1 MKMENRNFKLHTL
14 LSVLMA
20 AAMII
25 GMMETA
31 SGQYAMKQADAQAG
45 LYNYARAVPLYEKA
59 YEKKTTSEAARGVAE
74 SYRLMNNY
82 AAAEPWY
89 AKLVDMPDH
98 TQADELHYA
107 GILMSNSKYAEAK
120 QVLDSILGKD
130 ASHAIARN
138 MRKGCDSAAKW
149 QPVPVRGAL
158 ENMQAL
164 NSSWSDWST
173 AFHNG
178 TVVFASDRPYN
189 ARYQKPNPGRS
200 GINKKYYGWT
210 GNNYLHLYESN
221 GQDSAAIKILGANIN
236 GDYHSASVSYSNN
249 GKFYYAVTG
258 LLKDQSSF
266 LGKDGPYTLNVMIV
280 EQQWDARNNT
290 WRQSALFPY
299 NDIFEYSLGDPY
311 ITPDGSTIYF
321 VSTRGEN
328 NMGGT
333 DIFYSTLDENGKWRT
348 PVNMGP
354 GINTA
359 GNERTPVFAE
369 DGTFYFASDG
379 RAGMGGLDIYK
390 ALKTGNGD
398 TWQVTN
404 MRSPVNSAQD
414 DFAPAFDSTVLYFS
428 SNRSGGK
435 GSDDIYRFIA
445 FKVLEF
451 SLSGKVQDLQTA
463 VRLPGAEVTLRN
475 MQTGASEKTV
485 TDENGNYHFTLD
497 SLSNYELS
505 AAKTGFTAVTG
516 INITTNGL
524 TESAALHKDI
534 TMEIPPPPKP
544 VEPKREIR
552 FGQMTL
558 AVNQPI
564 EMKGI
569 RFGVNKAD
577 ITPSAAA
584 ELNNLVKL
592 LKDNPTLKIELSS
605 HTDSRGNDS
614 YNMKL
619 SQRRAESTLRYL
631 VSKGIDRKRLIA
643 KGYGESQL
651 LNRCENNVPCTEEEH
666 SINRRTAFTI
676 LDK

>member
-1 MKMENRNFKLHTL
+1 MMMENRNLKLQAL

-20 AAMII
+20 AAMMI

-31 SGQYAMKQADAQAG
+31 SGQYAIRQADAQAG

-59 YEKKTTSEAARGVAE
+59 YSKKTTSEAARGVAE
-74 SYRLMNNY
+74 GYRLMNNY
-82 AAAEPWY
+82 EAAEPWY
-89 AKLVDMPDH
+89 AKLVAIPDH
-98 TQADELHYA
+98 TPVDELHYA
-107 GILMSNSKYAEAK
+107 GILMSNGKYAEARL
-120 QVLDSILGKD
+120 VLDTLMAKD
-130 ASHAIARN
+130 TAHAIAGS

-149 QPVPVRGAL
+149 LAAPVKGAL

-164 NSSWSDWST
+164 NSARSDWST

-178 TVVFASDRPYN
+178 TIVFASDRPYDV
-189 ARYQKPNPGRS
+189 RYQKPNPGKS

-210 GNNYLHLYESN
+210 GYNYLHLYEGN
-221 GQDSAAIKILGANIN
+221 GQDSATTKMLGSNIN

-258 LLKDQSSF
+258 LLKERSSF
-266 LGKDGPYTLNVMIV
+266 LAKEGPYTLNVMIV
-280 EQQWDARNNT
+280 EQQWDAGNNN
-290 WRQSALFPY
+290 WKQSALFPY
-299 NDIFEYSLGDPY
+299 NGVFEYSLGDPY

-321 VSTRGEN
+321 VSNNGEN

-333 DIFYSTLDENGKWRT
+333 DIYYSKLDENGKWQI

-354 GINTA
+354 EINTA
-359 GNERTPVFAE
+359 GNERTPVFAK

-379 RAGMGGLDIYK
+379 RPGMGALDIYK
-390 ALKTGNGD
+390 AVKATGD
-398 TWQVTN
+398 ESWQVTN
-404 MRSPVNSAQD
+404 MRSPVNSARD
-414 DFAPAFDSTVLYFS
+414 DFAPAFDSTILYFS
-428 SNRSGGK
+428 SNRTGGK

-451 SLSGKVQDLQTA
+451 SLEGKVQDLQTT
-463 VRLPGAEVTLRN
+463 VSLPGAELTLHN
-475 MQTGASEKTV
+475 KQTGATQKVV
-485 TDENGNYHFTLD
+485 TDENGNYRFTLD
-497 SLSNYELS
+497 SLSAYELR

-516 INITTNGL
+516 IDITTNGL
-524 TESAALHKDI
+524 TESAVLHKNI
-534 TMEIPPPPKP
+534 TMEMPPPPKP

-552 FGQMTL
+552 FGKMTIP
-558 AVNQPI
+558 VNQPI

-577 ITPSAAA
+577 ITPGAAA

-605 HTDSRGNDS
+605 HTDARGNDS

-651 LNRCENNVPCTEEEH
+651 LNRCGNNVPCTEEEH
-666 SINRRTAFTI
+666 SVNRRTAFTI

>member
-1 MKMENRNFKLHTL
+1 MMMENRNFKLQTL
-14 LSVLMA
+14 LSILMA
-20 AAMII
+20 AAMMI
-25 GMMETA
+25 GTIETA

-59 YEKKTTSEAARGVAE
+59 YGKKTTSEAARGLAE

-82 AAAEPWY
+82 TAAEPWY
-89 AKLVDMPDH
+89 AKLVAMPDH
-98 TQADELHYA
+98 TPADELHYA

-120 QVLDSILGKD
+120 QVLDSFLSKD
-130 ASHAIARN
+130 ASHTIAAN
-138 MRKGCDSAAKW
+138 MRKGCDSASKW
-149 QPVPVRGAL
+149 QPAPVKGAL
-158 ENMQAL
+158 ENMQEL

-178 TVVFASDRPYN
+178 TIVFASDRPYDT
-189 ARYQKPNPGRS
+189 RYQKSNPGRS

-210 GNNYLHLYESN
+210 GYNYLHLYESN
-221 GQDSAAIKILGANIN
+221 GLDSAAAKMLGSNIN

-258 LLKDQSSF
+258 LLKDRSSF

-280 EQQWDARNNT
+280 EQQWDANNST

-299 NDIFEYSLGDPY
+299 NGIFEYSLGDPY

-321 VSTRGEN
+321 VSTKGDN

-333 DIFYSTLDENGKWRT
+333 DIFYSTLDENGKWRI

-354 GINTA
+354 EINTA
-359 GNERTPVFAE
+359 GNERTPIFAK

-379 RAGMGGLDIYK
+379 RPGMGALDIYK
-390 ALKTGNGD
+390 AVKTGNDGS
-398 TWQVTN
+398 WQVTN

-414 DFAPAFDSTVLYFS
+414 DFAPSFDSTVLYFS
-428 SNRSGGK
+428 SNRTGGK

-463 VRLPGAEVTLRN
+463 VRLPGAEVTLHN
-475 MQTGASEKTV
+475 KQTGASEKAV

-505 AAKTGFTAVTG
+505 VAKTGFTAVTG
-516 INITTNGL
+516 VNITTNGL
-524 TESAALHKDI
+524 TESTALLRDI
-534 TMEIPPPPKP
+534 TMEMPPPPKP
-544 VEPKREIR
+544 VEPKKEIR
-552 FGQMTL
+552 FGQMTIL
-558 AVNQPI
+558 VNQPI

-605 HTDSRGNDS
+605 HTDARGNDG

-631 VSKGIDRKRLIA
+631 VSKGIDRKRLVA

-651 LNRCENNVPCTEEEH
+651 LNRCANNVPCTEEEH